1 MSKRTQIIVPTA
13 VNILMFVNESMIASR
28 RAGDEMTMSLPS
40 IRKRAKLIVNGEGAL
55 QVSVDVPGEPASTY
69 TR

>member
-1 MSKRTQIIVPTA
+1 MAKATQVIVPTA
-13 VNILMFVNESMIASR
+13 VNVLMFVNDSMITSR
-28 RAGDEMTMSLPS
+28 KAGDEMTLSLPS

-55 QVSVDVPGEPASTY
+55 HVSVKVPGEPASTY